1 MRCPETLSLP
11 GDPLAAAIAAW
22 RNHDACL
29 QELFAEAM
37 KAWRASQGTKTTKR
51 RTAHGSEIETTSHS
65 HGRTSFLALAAR
77 LSEMRMKAA
86 AYISMLEA
94 QLASRARTEPPVG
107 GCTPKPLF
115 SPQRAA
121 ELTHT
126 IDASTLSDSPYGD
139 VVEPA
144 LGAVHSFSTPAQS
157 RKDRRKRERLR
168 QAALEKLRKQG

>member
-1 MRCPETLSLP
+1 MRCPETFSLP
-11 GDPLAAAIAAW
+11 ADPLAAAIAAW

-29 QELFAEAM
+29 QELFTEAM

-51 RTAHGSEIETTSHS
+51 RTAHGSEIETTSQS

-86 AYISMLEA
+86 AYISTLEA
-94 QLASRARTEPPVG
+94 QLASRARSEPPVG

-121 ELTHT
+121 ELTRT
-126 IDASTLSDSPYGD
+126 VDASTLAENSYDAGF
-139 VVEPA
+139 EPA

>member
-11 GDPLAAAIAAW
+11 TDPLAAAITAW
-22 RNHDACL
+22 RTHDACL

-51 RTAHGSEIETTSHS
+51 RTAHGSEIETTSQS

-86 AYISMLEA
+86 GYISALEA
-94 QLASRARTEPPVG
+94 QLASRTRTEPPVG
-107 GCTPKPLF
+107 GCTPKPMF
-115 SPQRAA
+115 SPQRVA
-121 ELTHT
+121 ELTQA
-126 IDASTLSDSPYGD
+126 IDTSTLADNPYD
-139 VVEPA
+139 VGLESA
-144 LGAVHSFSTPAQS
+144 LGDVHSFSTPAQS